1 MRMQMF
7 NILVWCVYGLFV
19 GSIAK
24 SIVPG
29 EERMGFFQTVA
40 IGVAGS
46 YMGGA
51 ILYLFG
57 QYDSLSPSGII
68 MGIAGGVVSLVVY
81 NKLTSMHFYA
91 WEKGLKTGIYYLRRK
106 AKHQAQQFTIEPET
120 KQITEETEEIC
131 EMCSA

>member
-1 MRMQMF
+1 MF

-24 SIVPG
+24 AIVPG

-51 ILYLFG
+51 VLYLLG
-57 QYDSLSPSGII
+57 SYDSVSPSGIV
-68 MGIAGGVVSLVVY
+68 MGVAGGVLSLVLY
-81 NKLTSMHFYA
+81 NKLTTS
-91 WEKGLKTGIYYLRRK
+91 
-106 AKHQAQQFTIEPET
+106 
-120 KQITEETEEIC
+120 
-131 EMCSA
+131 

>member
-1 MRMQMF
+1 MF

-81 NKLTSMHFYA
+81 NKLTSN
-91 WEKGLKTGIYYLRRK
+91 
-106 AKHQAQQFTIEPET
+106 
-120 KQITEETEEIC
+120 
-131 EMCSA
+131 S

>member
-1 MRMQMF
+1 MF

-51 ILYLFG
+51 VLYLLG
-57 QYDSLSPSGII
+57 SYDSVSPSGIV
-68 MGIAGGVVSLVVY
+68 MGIAGGVLSLVLY
-81 NKLTSMHFYA
+81 NKLT
-91 WEKGLKTGIYYLRRK
+91 
-106 AKHQAQQFTIEPET
+106 QQ
-120 KQITEETEEIC
+120 KN
-131 EMCSA
+131 